1 MWDSK
6 GCGVKDYKAKPLV
19 RRSVHSRILQLA
31 NTVMVKKKTGKWCV
45 YVDFTDLNKACP
57 KDPFSMPRID

>member
-19 RRSVHSRILQLA
+19 RRSVHPRILQQSLW
-31 NTVMVKKKTGKWCV
+31 NKHHKFEKQTHTQERGKEILIQKHI
-45 YVDFTDLNKACP
+45 TNSTQKSL
-57 KDPFSMPRID
+57 